1 MTNFEEACKMS
12 AEKWVA
18 SFPDEVEAH
27 KFSQKHIDA
36 INEIIYPKPAVKKL
50 SKKTVRFIII
60 AAVLLA
66 LATTAIASPA
76 FRQFTLK
83 DFSNHSEYRV
93 GDIKN
98 AKAVS
103 SLKLNYIPDE
113 FKMVDKYESVNLF
126 CLVIKTANKSLT
138 LKNHIYVQQSVL
150 IQKTA

>member
-36 INEIIYPKPAVKKL
+36 INEIIYPKPAVKVKKL

-66 LATTAIASPA
+66 LATTDRKST
-76 FRQFTLK
+76 RL
-83 DFSNHSEYRV
+83 N
-93 GDIKN
+93 
-98 AKAVS
+98 S
-103 SLKLNYIPDE
+103 SHIPLSR
-113 FKMVDKYESVNLF
+113 MPSS
-126 CLVIKTANKSLT
+126 A
-138 LKNHIYVQQSVL
+138 
-150 IQKTA
+150 